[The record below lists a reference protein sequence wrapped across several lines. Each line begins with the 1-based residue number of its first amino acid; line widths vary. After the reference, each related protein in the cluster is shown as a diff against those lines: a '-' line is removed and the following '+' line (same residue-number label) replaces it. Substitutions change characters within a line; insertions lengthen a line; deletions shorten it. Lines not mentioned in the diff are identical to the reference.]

1 LEAQRVQEPEPD
13 VIERTTPLI
22 AQREEGAVDDVHVG
36 DTEVHAAH
44 PTMPVTIDEWAVAGI
59 AIDGDAFALHMRDQ
73 QWTMPT
79 EPLLEPNDA
88 PIDHVEEFSPD
99 FHAPATYQMVPL
111 IEEEDPFLMR
121 LSDVPIVNK
130 NAIPLQEAR
139 LSDVPIAHPKQDEH
153 TIDADQKLG
162 FVHDAPFVDA
172 FMDDVLESWLAWT
185 DVTLDDGYEDIA
197 PFRYV

>member
-1 LEAQRVQEPEPD
+1 M
-13 VIERTTPLI
+13 
-22 AQREEGAVDDVHVG
+22 HV
-36 DTEVHAAH
+36 AH

-121 LSDVPIVNK
+121 LSDVPIVDKDAIPLQEARLSDVPIVDKDAIPLQEARLSDVPIVNK
-130 NAIPLQEAR
+130 DAIPLQEAR

-153 TIDADQKLG
+153 TIDADQKLV